1 LPIAL
6 AWIGRLLS
14 CRPPTFAG
22 WDNVYRSLDSQLAQ
36 DVIPDALMILKVS
49 LEDLPYDLKNCFLHC
64 ALFPEDYVLRRKTM
78 MSSGFVLDLSGKRK
92 ITEHWMKWWRDI

>member
-1 LPIAL
+1 
-6 AWIGRLLS
+6 
-14 CRPPTFAG
+14 
-22 WDNVYRSLDSQLAQ
+22 VYRSLDSQLAQ

-78 MSSGFVLDLSGKRK
+78 MRQWICAGFIRQKEDNRTLDEVEGYL
-92 ITEHWMKWWRDI
+92 TELVNRSLL